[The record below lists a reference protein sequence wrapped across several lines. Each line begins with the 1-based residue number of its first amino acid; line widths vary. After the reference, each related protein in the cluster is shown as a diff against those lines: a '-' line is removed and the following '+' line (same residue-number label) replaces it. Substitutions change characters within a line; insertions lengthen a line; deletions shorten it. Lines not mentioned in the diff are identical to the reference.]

1 MISSKTTRKIIT
13 ISESLTSQYRNKFS
27 VFFAQKY
34 AFENNITIEW
44 VYTKS
49 GHGKGPA
56 DGVGAAMKIV
66 IDNVVS
72 YNLSKPI
79 TNTTELINE
88 WPPTDIVIKTYTQ
101 DEVRALKDS
110 LLKKLKLK
118 SAVGV
123 ASSHE
128 LICKSSGNMCL
139 KKLPMDEVSFQV
151 QISMETINQK
161 TDWNDIDIS
170 VSNFEV
176 LDNAESNGE
185 NGMAIDVND
194 WVISEFASTSNRI
207 SRYIGQAKSI
217 AGDGSDY
224 LEDQFYKA
232 VNTKSSLKFK
242 AFSSDTE
249 VIESEQ
255 VIEMLN
261 KPIMLNRGQIMLSKV
276 PESHNIV

>member
-88 WPPTDIVIKTYTQ
+88 WPPTDIVIKTY
-101 DEVRALKDS
+101 
-110 LLKKLKLK
+110 KLKLK